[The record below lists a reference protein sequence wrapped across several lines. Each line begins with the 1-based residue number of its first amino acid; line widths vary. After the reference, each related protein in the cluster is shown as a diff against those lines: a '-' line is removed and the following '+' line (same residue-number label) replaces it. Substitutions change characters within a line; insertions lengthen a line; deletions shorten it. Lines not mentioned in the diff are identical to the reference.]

1 MCGSWLLAPA
11 LNGLLPEDSGIRR
24 FAGDYRIYDV
34 DEEDQEFY
42 EWLFGGCKPMEELPE
57 RTSLQRAVK
66 AHLAA
71 GGRLGMARG
80 ILTLKAEVINQ
91 SDQAVNN
98 MT

>member
-80 ILTLKAEVINQ
+80 ILTLKAITENQ
-91 SDQAVNN
+91 GAAGLHI
-98 MT
+98 